1 MRFGV
6 SDECGKAE
14 VCCAV
19 LCCALLGG
27 LACVKIKWVNKGRLK
42 YFRRP
47 VYVMMIY

>member
-6 SDECGKAE
+6 SDGCGKVE
-14 VCCAV
+14 ICF
-19 LCCALLGG
+19 ALLGG

-42 YFRRP
+42 FFRRP